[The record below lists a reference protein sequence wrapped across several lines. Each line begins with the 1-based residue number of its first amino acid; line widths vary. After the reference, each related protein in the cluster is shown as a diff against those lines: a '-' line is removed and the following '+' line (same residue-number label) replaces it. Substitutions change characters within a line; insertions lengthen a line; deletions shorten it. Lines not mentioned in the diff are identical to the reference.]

1 MPQRVILGR
10 KRKYPKH
17 KQKTPKWHQKENEW
31 GDFVF
36 DWTLGLGA
44 DTWRDI
50 FALLIMVFAVIVFL
64 GFFGFAG
71 NVGSGIA
78 GLVHKIFGSLPAYA
92 FPITTF
98 WFAILLMFP
107 NKEKQRMSRFIGLV
121 LFIVFLAAFFHLF
134 IPANDARE
142 AAIRGLGGGIF
153 GFMISNPLREGIGL
167 FATFLVTVSLLAI
180 TLMMVFDFSLKQYFG
195 YGGEEDEEKAKVN
208 VNQGAKSSGKL
219 SAFLKGK
226 LANMKSRKRE
236 IEIEPKA
243 PVMDIDSRALA
254 KDNSWKYP
262 PVDILKDSN
271 DEANPG
277 NIQKNVEA
285 IKNTL
290 KHFGVDITMGEVNIG
305 PTVTQYTF
313 KPTEGV
319 KLNQITARA
328 NDLALALA
336 SKSLRMEAPIPG
348 KSSVG
353 IEIPNVIPA
362 KVTLKEIVVSKE
374 LKAIKSK
381 LALALGRDVA
391 GSAMAIDLE
400 KMPHLLIAGATGSG
414 KSICINAIITCLLFN
429 NAPSDLR
436 FLLVDPK
443 RVELTNYNGIPHLL
457 TKVIT
462 EVDQTI
468 SALKWAIWEMER
480 RYKMFAEMGKRN
492 ITAYNENPGPDGKL
506 PYIVVII
513 DELADL
519 MATSANEVE
528 GSIVRLAQMAR
539 ATGIHLIVATQRPSV
554 DVITGLIKAN
564 ITSRIAFSS
573 ASQADSRTILDMSGA
588 EKLLGNGDMLFIGNG
603 LAKPRRVQGCFVSDP
618 EIEDLVKFLKEES
631 EAQYD
636 ESILSFRSQ
645 KSGGGGVY
653 GGDGGGEDDMYED
666 AMRVVMESGKA
677 SASLLQRRLRVGY
690 ARAARLLDI
699 LEENGVIGPSD
710 GAKPR
715 DILIAGTGSE
725 AFQPSGGEDDEHN
738 YYH

>member
-1 MPQRVILGR
+1 VGR

-17 KQKTPKWHQKENEW
+17 KQKTAKWFQKENEW

-36 DWTLGLGA
+36 DWTLGLGT

-50 FALLIMVFAVIVFL
+50 FALLLLVFAVIVFL

-71 NVGSGIA
+71 GVGTKIA
-78 GLVHKIFGSLPAYA
+78 ALVHKLFGSLPAYA

-98 WFAILLMFP
+98 WFGILLMFP
-107 NKEKQRMSRFIGLV
+107 SKDKQRLSRFIGLV

-134 IPANDARE
+134 IPANDVKE
-142 AAIRGLGGGIF
+142 AAIRGLGGGIL
-153 GFMISNPLREGIGL
+153 GYMVSNPLREGIGL

-180 TLMMVFDFSLKQYFG
+180 TLMMVFDFSLKHYFG
-195 YGGEEDEEKAKVN
+195 YGAEGEEGEKAKVN
-208 VNQGAKSSGKL
+208 VNQGAKASSKL
-219 SAFLKGK
+219 SSFLKGR
-226 LANMKSRKRE
+226 LAGMKNRKRE
-236 IEIEPKA
+236 LEIEPKA

-254 KDNSWKYP
+254 KDNSWNYP
-262 PVDILKDSN
+262 PTDILKDSN

-277 NIQKNVEA
+277 NIQKNVES

-290 KHFGVDITMGEVNIG
+290 KHFGVEITMGEVNIG

-313 KPTEGV
+313 KPVEGV
-319 KLNQITARA
+319 KLNQITARST
-328 NDLALALA
+328 DLALALA

-353 IEIPNVIPA
+353 VEIPNVIPA

-374 LKAIKSK
+374 IKAVKSK

-391 GSAMAIDLE
+391 GTAMAIDLE

-414 KSICINAIITCLLFN
+414 KSICINSIITCLLFN
-429 NAPSDLR
+429 NTPNDLR

-480 RYKMFAEMGKRN
+480 RYKMFAEFGKRN
-492 ITAYNENPGPDGKL
+492 ITAYNESPGPDGKL
-506 PYIVVII
+506 PYIVII
-513 DELADL
+513 VDELADL

-564 ITSRIAFSS
+564 ITSRIAFAS

-588 EKLLGNGDMLFIGNG
+588 EKLLGNGDMLFVGNG
-603 LAKPRRVQGCFVSDP
+603 LAKPRRVQGCYVSDP
-618 EIEDLVKFLKEES
+618 EIEELVKFLKDES

-636 ESILSFRSQ
+636 DAILTFRSQ
-645 KSGGGGVY
+645 KSGSGNIH
-653 GGDGGGEDDMYED
+653 GGDGGGDDDMYED
-666 AMRVVMESGKA
+666 ALRVVMESGKA

-715 DILIAGTGSE
+715 DILVSNTGSE
-725 AFQPSGGEDDEHN
+725 AFQPNGNAVDDDNN